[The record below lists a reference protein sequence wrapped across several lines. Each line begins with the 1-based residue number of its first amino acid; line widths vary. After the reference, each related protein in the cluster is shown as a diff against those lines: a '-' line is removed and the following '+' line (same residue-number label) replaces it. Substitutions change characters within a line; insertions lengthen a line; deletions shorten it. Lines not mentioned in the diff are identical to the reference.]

1 MNCMQELSHW
11 SVLEVCV
18 IIVTI
23 KLETQQLMTEGHA
36 DVKELKDCRICVK
49 FI

>member
-18 IIVTI
+18 ITVTI

-36 DVKELKDCRICVK
+36 DVKK
-49 FI
+49 